1 MTRCRC
7 RPPCGRGHVAGT
19 GHRSRLPRFRD
30 PLPGGGVSARS
41 LFRCAPPADSRPPPV
56 VPDSMPVLL
65 FDFDSTLV
73 QDEGLDELFR
83 FSLEGRRDAGE
94 RLSAF
99 RAITD
104 RGMEGLLS
112 WEESLRAR
120 MELVVATRELVE
132 RTGRHLARRLTP
144 SVERH
149 AAAGFFRSAGCDI
162 HIVSGGFTE
171 LITPAAERL
180 GIPPERVH
188 AHRFRFDHR
197 GRVAGADPDTALA
210 RGGKGGGGPSP
221 GAGPG
226 TYLDR
231 RRRSHGSRDPGSGVR
246 RHLRGL
252 HGEPPPGAGGG
263 RPPITKPPPWK
274 TSSPCWKEPD
284 PRAPETPASDPPRV
298 LLLEKIHS
306 VPWSGSRRGATRWRR
321 WGEPSRGRNSSNG

>member
-1 MTRCRC
+1 
-7 RPPCGRGHVAGT
+7 
-19 GHRSRLPRFRD
+19 
-30 PLPGGGVSARS
+30 
-41 LFRCAPPADSRPPPV
+41 
-56 VPDSMPVLL
+56 MPVLL

-210 RGGKGGGGPSP
+210 RGGKVEAVRRLGLDPARTWIIGD
-221 GAGPG
+221 GATDLELRERGAAAVFVAF
-226 TYLDR
+226 TENR
-231 RRRSHGSRDPGSGVR
+231 RR
-246 RHLRGL
+246 
-252 HGEPPPGAGGG
+252 EPVVASADHEVPSLDAL
-263 RPPITKPPPWK
+263 IT
-274 TSSPCWKEPD
+274 
-284 PRAPETPASDPPRV
+284 
-298 LLLEKIHS
+298 LLEG
-306 VPWSGSRRGATRWRR
+306 V
-321 WGEPSRGRNSSNG
+321 